1 MGRAALPSPL
11 TVMGW
16 RALFLAEL
24 SAAIALCRAM
34 EMTLWL
40 LQAEATLAQR
50 EKR

>member
-1 MGRAALPSPL
+1 MGRAALPRLL

-16 RALFLAEL
+16 WALFLAEL
-24 SAAIALCRAM
+24 SAAITPCRAT
-34 EMTLWL
+34 EMILCL